1 MLKHFCVASSCGK
14 EDSAEQNTGQHNT

>member
-14 EDSAEQNTGQHNT
+14 EDSADQNIGQHNT